1 MINLPVTGMNGY
13 ETFDRSLCDLLI
25 IFTECK
31 GCDAYRKYDKIF
43 FILCKKSFS
52 ARMRTLSISYRY
64 CLNCEVLPLH
74 LDSYFITRKKSSY
87 TNNEV
92 SFPCF
97 LELFLPAASRR
108 ERGVITEEIRKSD
121 RLRQRLSMPRKL

>member
-13 ETFDRSLCDLLI
+13 ENFDRSLCDLLI

-31 GCDAYRKYDKIF
+31 GCDAYRKNDKIF

-52 ARMRTLSISYRY
+52 ARMRTFSISYRY
-64 CLNCEVLPLH
+64 CLNCEVPPSH
-74 LDSYFITRKKSSY
+74 LDSYFITVKKSSY

-97 LELFLPAASRR
+97 FELFLPVASRI
-108 ERGVITEEIRKSD
+108 ERGVITEEIR
-121 RLRQRLSMPRKL
+121 

>member
-13 ETFDRSLCDLLI
+13 ENFDRSLCDLLI

-31 GCDAYRKYDKIF
+31 GCDAYKRNDKIS

-52 ARMRTLSISYRY
+52 ARMRTFSISNRH
-64 CLNCEVLPLH
+64 CLNCEVLPSH
-74 LDSYFITRKKSSY
+74 LDSYFITVKKSIY

-97 LELFLPAASRR
+97 LELFLPVASRR

-121 RLRQRLSMPRKL
+121 RVRQPLSMPCRE